1 MPAYFSLGNKNS
13 EFVCDRYLHINNCG
27 FCEDLDSTNVFR
39 PQGRIDYQLI
49 YIKSGRME
57 FETNGQWLPLTGGHV
72 YLYRPGTP
80 QHYRISGIATTFFWV
95 HFTGTALPDLL
106 ARLPDSHHQI
116 GEFSE
121 FERFCKAFYTAH
133 RTTPQPDTLYYE
145 GFLICLF
152 AKLSEKANSSR
163 IPPHTAKIAPALM
176 AISQSGAP
184 RLSNDQLAQR
194 CGLSRYY
201 FIKLFKAATG
211 QTPQQYYTQ
220 QAVETAQALLE
231 NTDYSVAQIAALC
244 GIDDCFYFSR
254 VFKKH
259 TGVCPADYRK
269 GLQ

>member
-1 MPAYFSLGNKNS
+1 MPAYFSLGTRNS
-13 EFVCDRYLHINNCG
+13 EFVSQRYLHINNCG
-27 FCEDLDSTNVFR
+27 FCEELDRTNVSR

-49 YIKSGRME
+49 YVKSGQLE
-57 FETNGQWLPLTGGHV
+57 LEANGKWTSLTGGNT

-80 QHYRISGIATTFFWV
+80 QQYRIRGITTTFFWI
-95 HFTGTALPDLL
+95 HFTGTSLPDLL
-106 ARLPDSHHQI
+106 SALPDGHLQT
-116 GEFSE
+116 GELPE
-121 FERFCKAFYTAH
+121 FERFCKTFYAAC
-133 RTTPQPDTLYYE
+133 RTSLHPNMLYYE
-145 GFLICLF
+145 GLLICLF
-152 AKLSEKANSSR
+152 AKLSEKALSS
-163 IPPHTAKIAPALM
+163 IPPQASKIRPALIAM
-176 AISQSGAP
+176 NQGNHP